1 MSKNIFPNR
10 IIKKLFRFKLL
21 KTVGVA
27 LLLSSHS
34 ALADYGRNAVI
45 SWANEYQSQHGAM
58 SLYYEYNRYGVD
70 PQVYLIR
77 EINRAWQSG
86 VVAAQRGRVI
96 NDDEAY
102 EYGLR
107 RIQRLRISQA
117 LGNDVTLSLTNLWV
131 KALHDGWNYGN
142 ANNGSV
148 TQSSTASATSNSAPT
163 FSCKVD
169 VTYQG
174 KRSHYMD
181 EAGAWDQ
188 VITDYGTYFSWD
200 LPRGNRGNSTGQDA
214 FSGMDE
220 TQPVLN
226 NKLIRK
232 ETEKDGSTVDEFRT
246 EVSYGSDQPV
256 HKFVYARRIKPNGI
270 REYYVTDLTDKR
282 AFMFL
287 NCQQD

>member
-1 MSKNIFPNR
+1 MFFIKNGKRFSSIILATVVALFVPTFTYAYDFSKIDCNSPKTRQMLIDDYNE
-10 IIKKLFRFKLL
+10 LL
-21 KTVGVA
+21 KDGQETISVIDAYNQINEIREKNKLQCLGTYEF
-27 LLLSSHS
+27 SDGS
-34 ALADYGRNAVI
+34 ALRVRYKIYLNSLGTPIYEFSPIEELTQDDVSASIQNIPATTESRTGG
-45 SWANEYQSQHGAM
+45 NEETY
-58 SLYYEYNRYGVD
+58 
-70 PQVYLIR
+70 
-77 EINRAWQSG
+77 
-86 VVAAQRGRVI
+86 
-96 NDDEAY
+96 
-102 EYGLR
+102 
-107 RIQRLRISQA
+107 
-117 LGNDVTLSLTNLWV
+117 
-131 KALHDGWNYGN
+131 
-142 ANNGSV
+142 
-148 TQSSTASATSNSAPT
+148 
-163 FSCKVD
+163 SCKVD

-200 LPRGNRGNSTGQDA
+200 LPRGNRGNSTGQDT

-220 TQPVLN
+220 TQPFLN

-287 NCQQD
+287 NCQKDS